1 MAVKQ
6 EIITCPAPAVEHLDK
21 YGFLF
26 GYPIA
31 HSLSPLLHQ
40 TVYQNLGL
48 NWDYF
53 PLPSTDVDA
62 FLKLVR
68 DPRCYGKLRL
78 FSKMLQC
85 PTCTHTQIG
94 SSVTMPHKVA
104 IIPHLDEI
112 TPEGRAVGACN
123 TIFFRG
129 DKLVGTNTD
138 TIGVRESFVQNVT
151 APEQVYRGRPG
162 LVIGGGGAARSAVY
176 ALHAFLGCKTIYLVN
191 RDPAEVEAVMS
202 WCKSQGY
209 GEGLRHVST
218 AAEAETLEG
227 AGAIVA
233 CVPNFPPVSE
243 AEIEA
248 RKIIE
253 IFLTK
258 PHKGAMLEMCYHPT
272 PYTEVGNLAEKAGW
286 QVILGTEAMLYQGFE
301 QDRFWTGKRLEDLP
315 VKVTKDVIAAEL
327 AKTRH

>member
-1 MAVKQ
+1 
-6 EIITCPAPAVEHLDK
+6 
-21 YGFLF
+21 
-26 GYPIA
+26 
-31 HSLSPLLHQ
+31 
-40 TVYQNLGL
+40 
-48 NWDYF
+48 
-53 PLPSTDVDA
+53 
-62 FLKLVR
+62 
-68 DPRCYGKLRL
+68 
-78 FSKMLQC
+78 
-85 PTCTHTQIG
+85 
-94 SSVTMPHKVA
+94 MPHKVN

-123 TIFFRG
+123 TIFRRG
-129 DKLVGTNTD
+129 EKLVGTNTD
-138 TIGVRESFVQNVT
+138 TIGVREAFVQNVA
-151 APEQVYRGRPG
+151 APDQVYRGRPG

-176 ALHAFLGCKTIYLVN
+176 ALHAFMGCKTIYLVN
-191 RDPAEVEAVMS
+191 RDPSEVEAVMS

-233 CVPNFPPVSE
+233 CVPNFPPVTQ

-253 IFLTK
+253 IFLAK
-258 PHKGAMLEMCYHPT
+258 PHKGAILEMCYHPT

-301 QDRFWTGKRLEDLP
+301 QDRFWTGKELEQLP
-315 VKVTKDVIAAEL
+315 VKVTKEVIAVEL
-327 AKTRH
+327 AKARH